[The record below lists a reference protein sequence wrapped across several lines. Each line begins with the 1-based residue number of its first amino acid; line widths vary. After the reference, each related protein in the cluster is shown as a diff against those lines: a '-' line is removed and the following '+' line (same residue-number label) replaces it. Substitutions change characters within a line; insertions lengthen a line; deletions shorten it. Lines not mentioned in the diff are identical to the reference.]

1 MAREFQTFLKLFRRL
16 RPLAAVA
23 APESRSEP
31 GGELNDKDT
40 PEHNPSRVYGLPI
53 GRRVRVILRGAP
65 NPELVG
71 VLEIDEQLI
80 LLPLPSKD
88 RNLALRIGE
97 ATFQL
102 QDIESCCLI

>member
-16 RPLAAVA
+16 RPLPTVA
-23 APESRSEP
+23 PPDSHLEPGSEP
-31 GGELNDKDT
+31 NDKET
-40 PEHNPSRVYGLPI
+40 PEQKASRVYGLPI

-71 VLEIDEQLI
+71 VLEIDEQLL

-88 RNLALRIGE
+88 RNLVLRIGE